1 MRAFPVASSTLTRA
15 APSGVSRRGR
25 ITGARVPRGRAGSA
39 PASSAVDVPGVDSWK
54 DDRLT
59 FGGHG
64 VDRVRAPANAPPIV
78 ILGGFGNNSKDY
90 VAPFGNADVSLAAS
104 LENRGFDVHVVA
116 LERKEWAKIL
126 RAVFS
131 FGFYTGKGTTEPGY
145 TWYLEAVEDAVEK
158 ALNARPDASQVDI
171 VAHSAGGWLAR
182 AYIGGALNEVE
193 YAKPFR
199 YLAREPQRREPF
211 PNAPD
216 ANYAKK
222 VRHLVTLGAP
232 HRVAPG
238 ANDAT
243 RGALKWVDER
253 WPGAAFKDQGVS
265 YTCVAGMT
273 VRGRAGKEFQKKLA
287 GYSHNS
293 YVQVCGEGDMVVG
306 DAVVPCEYA
315 TLDGAENI
323 LLEGVFHSMSKVGT
337 YDEDSR
343 ECWYGS
349 DEVVDA
355 WLQRLAA

>member
-1 MRAFPVASSTLTRA
+1 
-15 APSGVSRRGR
+15 
-25 ITGARVPRGRAGSA
+25 
-39 PASSAVDVPGVDSWK
+39 
-54 DDRLT
+54 
-59 FGGHG
+59 
-64 VDRVRAPANAPPIV
+64 
-78 ILGGFGNNSKDY
+78 
-90 VAPFGNADVSLAAS
+90 
-104 LENRGFDVHVVA
+104 
-116 LERKEWAKIL
+116 
-126 RAVFS
+126 
-131 FGFYTGKGTTEPGY
+131 
-145 TWYLEAVEDAVEK
+145 
-158 ALNARPDASQVDI
+158 
-171 VAHSAGGWLAR
+171 
-182 AYIGGALNEVE
+182 
-193 YAKPFR
+193 
-199 YLAREPQRREPF
+199 
-211 PNAPD
+211 
-216 ANYAKK
+216 
-222 VRHLVTLGAP
+222 VTLGAP

>member
-1 MRAFPVASSTLTRA
+1 MRAVETTTLTRA
-15 APSGVSRRGR
+15 APAGAPSRRR
-25 ITGARVPRGRAGSA
+25 NTGARVPGRRAHSTPA
-39 PASSAVDVPGVDSWK
+39 PSAVDVPGVESHAWD
-54 DDRLT
+54 DDRLS
-59 FGGHG
+59 FKGHG
-64 VDRVRAPANAPPIV
+64 VDRVSAPKNAPPVV
-78 ILGGFGNNSKDY
+78 ILGGFGNNSQDY

-104 LENRGFDVHVVA
+104 LEARGFDVEVVA

-131 FGFYTGKGTTEPGY
+131 PGFYTGKGTTEPGY
-145 TWYLEAVEDAVEK
+145 TWYLEAVEEAVSK
-158 ALNARPDASQVDI
+158 ALRDRPDASQVDI

-182 AYIGGALNEVE
+182 AYVGGALNEVDWTRS
-193 YAKPFR
+193 FR
-199 YLAREPQRREPF
+199 YPAREPQRTTPL
-211 PNAPD
+211 PQ
-216 ANYAKK
+216 ANYAER
-222 VRHLVTLGAP
+222 VRHIVTLGAP
-232 HRVAPG
+232 HRVAPC

-243 RGALKWVDER
+243 RGALAWVDRR
-253 WPGAAFKDQGVS
+253 WPGAALKNEGVS
-265 YTCVAGMT
+265 YTCVAGRT
-273 VRGRAGKEFQKKLA
+273 VRGRAGEAFKKKLA

-315 TLDGAENI
+315 MLDGAENI
-323 LLEGVFHSMSKVGT
+323 LLDGVFHSMSKVGT

>member
-1 MRAFPVASSTLTRA
+1 MRAVASTALQRA
-15 APSGVSRRGR
+15 APSGVPSRGR
-25 ITGARVPRGRAGSA
+25 ITGARLPGRRAGST
-39 PASSAVDVPGVDSWK
+39 PASSAVDVPGVEAWE

-59 FGGHG
+59 FRGHG
-64 VDRVRAPANAPPIV
+64 VDRVRAPANAPPVV
-78 ILGGFGNNSKDY
+78 ILGGFGNNSRDY

-104 LENRGFDVHVVA
+104 LEARGFDVEVVA

-131 FGFYTGKGTTEPGY
+131 PGFYTGKGTTEPGY
-145 TWYLEAVEDAVEK
+145 TWYLEAVEEAVSK
-158 ALNARPDASQVDI
+158 ALRDRPDASQVDI

-182 AYIGGALNEVE
+182 AYVGGALNEVDWTRS
-193 YAKPFR
+193 FR
-199 YLAREPQRREPF
+199 YPAREPQRATPLPR
-211 PNAPD
+211 
-216 ANYAKK
+216 ANYAER
-222 VRHLVTLGAP
+222 VRHIVTLGAP

-243 RGALKWVDER
+243 RGALAWVDRR
-253 WPGAAFKDQGVS
+253 WPGAALKNEGVS
-265 YTCVAGMT
+265 YTCVAGRT
-273 VRGRAGKEFQKKLA
+273 VRGRAGEAFKKKLA

-323 LLEGVFHSMSKVGT
+323 LLDGVFHSMSKVGT

>member
-1 MRAFPVASSTLTRA
+1 
-15 APSGVSRRGR
+15 
-25 ITGARVPRGRAGSA
+25 
-39 PASSAVDVPGVDSWK
+39 
-54 DDRLT
+54 
-59 FGGHG
+59 